1 MPKFLVAIHHPEN
14 FDSSTEDESTIR
26 DIDNLNAEMVAA
38 GVRYVV
44 GGLGAINTA
53 KSLLAQPDGNVLVS
67 DGLYLKTKEHVGGFW
82 ILDVADI
89 DEALEWGR
97 KAVIACRASVEV
109 RPFFGSRSE
118 APSAPPKQGE

>member
-14 FDSSTEDESTIR
+14 FDSSTENEATIR
-26 DIDNLNAEMVAA
+26 DIDELNAEMVAA

-44 GGLGAINTA
+44 GGLGAIDTA

-67 DGLYLKTKEHVGGFW
+67 DGLYLKTNEHVGGFW
-82 ILDVADI
+82 ILDVANM

-97 KAVIACRASVEV
+97 KAVIACRAAVEV